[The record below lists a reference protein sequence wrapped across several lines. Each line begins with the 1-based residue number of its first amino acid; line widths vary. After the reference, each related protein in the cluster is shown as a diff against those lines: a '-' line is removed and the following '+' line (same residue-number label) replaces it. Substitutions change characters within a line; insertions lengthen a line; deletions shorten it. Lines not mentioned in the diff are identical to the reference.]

1 MIPCLKGKARLAHLL
16 QRVLPW
22 RTGLHNFA
30 PAVALRPSL
39 RLLRFAAPHRA
50 RLAQLA
56 ALTLISALVAAL
68 QPWPMKLVVDHV
80 LGSEPLPPGAQ
91 EILAPLGLGQSAGAL
106 LTLAVAGSLALFAL
120 TKATESAILLR
131 WTATGRTMVNELAQ
145 AALARVLRRS
155 LAFHSRTPVG
165 DVMSRIA
172 GDTWCVYRMID
183 SLGFALLQAACVIT
197 VILWLMLRLDAT
209 LALIALVTAPLTVS
223 ISFLVGKPLHVAA
236 RARREIEGRI
246 QAHLQQAITGITVVQ
261 AFGQEARELMRLRQ
275 HTDEVIRAQQKTV
288 LLTNLNTLG
297 SGLVTTVG
305 AGVVLWFGAQH
316 VLAGSLTIGGLLVF
330 LVYLTALQAQ
340 TRAIAEAY
348 SIFRTAGANADR
360 VCEVLDAPLEINAP
374 PNAPMLPEVRGHV
387 VMEHVSFGY
396 LPEQPV
402 LKDISLA
409 AKPGQT
415 IALVG
420 PTGAGKSTL
429 IHLIPRFFDP
439 WSGSVKIDG
448 HDLRNVEIESVR
460 RQISLVLQEPF
471 LFPVS
476 IADNIALA
484 KPGATRA
491 EIEEA
496 ARIANADEYIRRLPE
511 GYDTVIGER
520 GSTLSGGERQ
530 RLSIARAVLRNAPIL
545 ILDEPTS
552 ALDAST
558 EHSLFEA
565 LDRLKAQRTT
575 FIIAHRLST
584 VRQADCILVLKD
596 GQIAERGRHEELIAQ
611 NGIYARLQL
620 IQSGAP
626 EAAT

>member
-1 MIPCLKGKARLAHLL
+1 MSS
-16 QRVLPW
+16 
-22 RTGLHNFA
+22 
-30 PAVALRPSL
+30 RPSL

-50 RLAQLA
+50 RLLQLG
-56 ALTLISALVAAL
+56 ALTLLSALVAAL

-80 LGSEPLPPGAQ
+80 LGGTPLSMTWQ
-91 EILAPLGLGQSAGAL
+91 MGLGYVGMGTSAGELLILGAL
-106 LTLAVAGSLALFAL
+106 SSLVLFGL
-120 TKATESAILLR
+120 TKATESALLLR
-131 WTATGRTMVNELAQ
+131 WTQSGRTMVNELAQ
-145 AALARVLRRS
+145 AVLARVLRRS
-155 LAFHSRTPVG
+155 LVFHTRTPVG
-165 DVMSRIA
+165 DLMNRIA
-172 GDTWCVYRMID
+172 GDTWCIYRMVD

-197 VILWLMLRLDAT
+197 VMLWLMLRLDAT

-223 ISFLVGKPLHVAA
+223 VSFLVGKPLHVAA
-236 RARREIEGRI
+236 RVRREIEGRI

-275 HTDEVIRAQQKTV
+275 HADEVMRAQQKTI

-297 SGLVTTVG
+297 SGLVTTIG

-316 VLAGSLTIGGLLVF
+316 VLAGSLSIGGLLVF

-348 SIFRTAGANADR
+348 SVFRTAGANADR
-360 VCEVLDAPLEINAP
+360 VNEILDAPVEIQEPTDALK
-374 PNAPMLPEVRGHV
+374 LPEIKGHV
-387 VMEHVSFGY
+387 AFDQVSFGY
-396 LPEQPV
+396 QSDQPV
-402 LKDISLA
+402 LRSISFEA
-409 AKPGQT
+409 NPGQT

-429 IHLIPRFFDP
+429 VHLIPRFFDP
-439 WSGSVKIDG
+439 WSGSIRIDG
-448 HDLRNVEIESVR
+448 HDLREVQIESLR
-460 RQISLVLQEPF
+460 NQISLVLQEPF
-471 LFPVS
+471 LFPIS
-476 IADNIALA
+476 IAENIALA
-484 KPGATRA
+484 KPGSTRS
-491 EIEEA
+491 EIENA
-496 ARIANADEYIRRLPE
+496 ARIANADDYIRRLPD
-511 GYDTVIGER
+511 GYDSVIGER
-520 GSTLSGGERQ
+520 GCTLSGGERQ

-596 GQIAERGRHEELIAQ
+596 GQIAERGRHEELMRQ

-620 IQSGAP
+620 IQSNP
-626 EAAT
+626 TEAAS

>member
-1 MIPCLKGKARLAHLL
+1 
-16 QRVLPW
+16 
-22 RTGLHNFA
+22 
-30 PAVALRPSL
+30 
-39 RLLRFAAPHRA
+39 
-50 RLAQLA
+50 
-56 ALTLISALVAAL
+56 
-68 QPWPMKLVVDHV
+68 MKIVVDHV
-80 LGSEPLPPGAQ
+80 LGAQPLPPDWQ
-91 EILAPLGLGQSAGAL
+91 RLFTQLGLSTSASSL
-106 LTLAVAGSLALFAL
+106 LLLGTLGSLVLFGI
-120 TKATESAILLR
+120 TKATESVILLR
-131 WTATGRTMVNELAQ
+131 WTATGRTMVNDLAQ
-145 AALARVLRRS
+145 AVLARVLRRS

-165 DVMSRIA
+165 DLMSRIA

-197 VILWLMLRLDAT
+197 VMLWLMLRLDAT

-236 RARREIEGRI
+236 RLRREIEGRI
-246 QAHLQQAITGITVVQ
+246 QAHLQQTITGITVVQ
-261 AFGQEARELMRLRQ
+261 AFGQEARELMRLQ
-275 HTDEVIRAQQKTV
+275 QNAEEVIRAQQKTV

-297 SGLVTTVG
+297 SGLVTTIG
-305 AGVVLWFGAQH
+305 AGIVLWFGAQH
-316 VLAGSLTIGGLLVF
+316 VLAGSLSIGGLLVF

-348 SIFRTAGANADR
+348 SNFRTTGANADR
-360 VCEVLDAPLEINAP
+360 VCEVLDAPLEVTAP
-374 PNAPMLPEVRGHV
+374 PNAPQLPEVKGHV
-387 VMEHVSFGY
+387 TLEQVSFGY
-396 LPEQPV
+396 LPGQPV
-402 LKDISLA
+402 LKNISLE

-420 PTGAGKSTL
+420 QTGAGKSTL
-429 IHLIPRFFDP
+429 VHLIPRFCDP
-439 WSGSVKIDG
+439 WSGCVKIDG
-448 HDLRNVEIESVR
+448 RDLRNIEVESVR

-471 LFPVS
+471 LFPISV
-476 IADNIALA
+476 ADNIALA

-520 GSTLSGGERQ
+520 GNTLSGGERQ

-584 VRQADCILVLKD
+584 VRQADCILVLQD
-596 GQIAERGRHEELIAQ
+596 GQIAERGRHEELMQQ
-611 NGIYARLQL
+611 NGIYARLQI
-620 IQSGAP
+620 IQSGTT
-626 EAAT
+626 EGGR